1 MNTIQLSLQ
10 RLYESENNSNRVEKG
25 ECIWGNH
32 LFSLLHLTELW
43 KPSFAFHFIYT
54 LFVWYMLAC
63 VCVCV
68 IARGDTLKESTHV
81 STVLLWS
88 LSSADNYSAP
98 FSHLSLQM
106 RSNVLH
112 FGTSDNPFPWFH
124 SFFPSTFIAPDL
136 ALNTPLSFF
145 SLASSVG
152 LGVRG
157 Q

>member
-1 MNTIQLSLQ
+1 M
-10 RLYESENNSNRVEKG
+10 EWG

-54 LFVWYMLAC
+54 LFVWYVSVC

-68 IARGDTLKESTHV
+68 SVCVCVCVCDCMEDTLKESKHV

-98 FSHLSLQM
+98 FSHLSQQM

-112 FGTSDNPFPWFH
+112 FGTSDNPFPISLLLPLNFYCTWF
-124 SFFPSTFIAPDL
+124 SFE
-136 ALNTPLSFF
+136 F
-145 SLASSVG
+145 SSLLLFSGLISRVRSQRSVMG
-152 LGVRG
+152 HGVIL
-157 Q
+157 